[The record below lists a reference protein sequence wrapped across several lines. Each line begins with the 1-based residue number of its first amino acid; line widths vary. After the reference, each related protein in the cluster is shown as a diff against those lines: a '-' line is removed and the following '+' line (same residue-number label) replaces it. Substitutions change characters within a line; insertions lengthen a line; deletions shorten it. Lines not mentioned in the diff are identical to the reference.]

1 MSGKELVMAI
11 LCKPLSGKDVLV
23 TEKEYNVIIYR
34 KLIYDSQ
41 AGVEALSKHLRSL
54 NIPLKFLFIF
64 GINDCVLVN
73 SVDDMNNAL
82 QRLLT
87 L

>member
-1 MSGKELVMAI
+1 MAV
-11 LCKPLSGKDVLV
+11 LCRPLSGKDVLV

-41 AGVEALSKHLRSL
+41 AGVEALAKHLRSMS
-54 NIPLKFLFIF
+54 IPLKFLFIF
-64 GINDCVLVN
+64 GLNDCVLVN
-73 SVDDMNNAL
+73 SVDDMHTAL

-87 L
+87 M